1 MKYEFNKSYFSQLC
15 AERKLTNV
23 ALQKAL
29 NMTNTTPIN
38 RWRAGEDIRS
48 DHIVRIC
55 NAYDVSPAEFFLCNA
70 VPVQNPTIEVGDINS
85 QQEQIAFLY
94 ERLKS
99 EKEKC
104 ELYQELREYN
114 RNKIATLESNLR
126 ELEST
131 LREYK
136 DEIIALRKQLSANIK
151 HVE

>member
-85 QQEQIAFLY
+85 QQEQIASLY